1 MMNITLNTEQER
13 LIAEQLSHGNYQ
25 SADEVVTK
33 ALQLLARQQ
42 QEYAEWVAD
51 VRAKTDEAAAELA
64 RGEGIPLDTF
74 MTEIQAKFQRS
85 REANG

>member
-1 MMNITLNTEQER
+1 MNITLNSEQER
-13 LIAEQLSHGNYQ
+13 LIEEQMSYGHYQ

-33 ALQLLARQQ
+33 ALQLLAVQQ
-42 QEYAEWVAD
+42 QEYIDWVND

-64 RGEGIPLDTF
+64 RGEGIPIDTF
-74 MTEIQAKFQRS
+74 MAQIQAKFQRS